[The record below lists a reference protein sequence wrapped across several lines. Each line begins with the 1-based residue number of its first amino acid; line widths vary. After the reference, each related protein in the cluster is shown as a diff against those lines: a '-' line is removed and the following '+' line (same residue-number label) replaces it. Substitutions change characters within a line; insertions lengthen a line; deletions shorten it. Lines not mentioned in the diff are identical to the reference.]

1 MASLVAAKHG
11 DHMRNA
17 LQHGETSP
25 DAVFPPAIGEVDQRE
40 APRYTLLIRAAKLV
54 CDAGEFL
61 CVIRDV
67 SESGISVRTF
77 HRLPKVRRM
86 TVELQNGDRH
96 ELEPIWQE
104 EDRAGFRFVE
114 TADIARIIA
123 SPSRYTKRAIRLNFT
138 ASAQVSTLDGRNVDV
153 EIVDLSQQ
161 GAKLVTPCRFA
172 LDERVKISAEGLPE
186 TNAKVRWRKEGSC
199 GLIFEDT
206 YQYGDL
212 ARIAAH
218 LQRRD

>member
-1 MASLVAAKHG
+1 
-11 DHMRNA
+11 MRNA
-17 LQHGETSP
+17 LQHGETPP
-25 DAVFPPAIGEVDQRE
+25 DARFASAGDAEQRV

-54 CDAGEFL
+54 CEAGEYL

-77 HRLPKVRRM
+77 HRLPDCPHM
-86 TVELQNGDRH
+86 QVELQNGDRH
-96 ELEPIWQE
+96 RLELVWQE
-104 EDRAGFRFVE
+104 EDRAGFRFRE
-114 TADIARIIA
+114 LADIARIIA
-123 SPSRYTKRAIRLNFT
+123 SPSRFAKRAIRLNFT
-138 ASAQVSTLDGRNVDV
+138 APAQVTTLDGRSEEV

-161 GAKLVTPCRFA
+161 GAKITCSCRFA
-172 LDERVKISAEGLPE
+172 IDERVKISAAGLPE
-186 TNAKVRWRKEGSC
+186 TNAKVRWRKVGSC

-212 ARIAAH
+212 ARIAEQ

>member
-1 MASLVAAKHG
+1 
-11 DHMRNA
+11 MRNA
-17 LQHGETSP
+17 LHLGETP
-25 DAVFPPAIGEVDQRE
+25 QTAATFGAKGADEQRS
-40 APRYTLLIRAAKLV
+40 APRYTLLIRTAKLV
-54 CDAGEFL
+54 CEVGEFL

-77 HRLPKVRRM
+77 HRLPDVPRM
-86 TVELQNGDRH
+86 VVELQNGDSH
-96 ELEPIWQE
+96 QLEPIWQE
-104 EDRAGFRFVE
+104 SDRAGFRFVA

-123 SPSRYTKRAIRLNFT
+123 SPSRYAKRAIRLNLT
-138 ASAQVSTLDGRNVDV
+138 APAQVETLDGRSEAV

-161 GAKLVTPCRFA
+161 GAKITCSCRFA
-172 LDERVKISAEGLPE
+172 LDERVRISAPGLPE

-212 ARIAAH
+212 ARIAAQ
-218 LQRRD
+218 LQRDE

>member
-1 MASLVAAKHG
+1 MG
-11 DHMRNA
+11 NA
-17 LQHGETSP
+17 LHVEETQSSARAASQT
-25 DAVFPPAIGEVDQRE
+25 DFEQRN

-54 CDAGEFL
+54 CEAGEYL

-77 HRLPKVRRM
+77 HRLPDTRGMV
-86 TVELQNGDRH
+86 VELQNGDRH
-96 ELEPIWQE
+96 ELETIWQE
-104 EDRAGFRFVE
+104 DDRAGFRFVQPVD
-114 TADIARIIA
+114 TARIIA
-123 SPSRYTKRAIRLNFT
+123 SPSRFAKRAIRLNLT
-138 ASAQVSTLDGRNVDV
+138 AQAQVRTLDGRYVDA

-161 GAKLVTPCRFA
+161 GAKITCLCRFA
-172 LDERVKISAEGLPE
+172 LDERVKISAPGLPE
-186 TNAKVRWRKEGSC
+186 TNAKVRWRKHGGC

-218 LQRRD
+218 LQRPK